1 MVLASICKTCQGKGY
16 VLIPI
21 CDYDGVKYERHK
33 CLDCSSFDSKFRA
46 SADSKDNMVKDG
58 LVGE

>member
-21 CDYDGVKYERHK
+21 CDCDGLKYERHK
-33 CLDCSSFDSKFRA
+33 CLDCSSFDSTSTNHSNK
-46 SADSKDNMVKDG
+46 MVKK
-58 LVGE
+58 